1 MRTVAIGDGAGRM
14 RYVKETAVRRIRNGG
29 KKGMDLKLR
38 AEKFG
43 MMSRWIWSGERMYS
57 EC

>member
-1 MRTVAIGDGAGRM
+1 M

-38 AEKFG
+38 AEKFE

>member
-1 MRTVAIGDGAGRM
+1 MRD
-14 RYVKETAVRRIRNGG
+14 VKETAVRRIRNGG